1 MDQNPK
7 AGSKSQKWIK
17 IPKMDQIPK
26 NRSKSTKRDQN
37 PKNGSKS
44 KKWIKIQFYLKNPLL
59 SSCSAKLLMLD
70 IKTSSYPKKFCK
82 INLENES
89 PKHES

>member
-17 IPKMDQIPK
+17 IQKMDQ
-26 NRSKSTKRDQN
+26 N
-37 PKNGSKS
+37 PNNGSKS